1 MNVKLN
7 KSKKNGVKG
16 VDFYSGRRSEN
27 QKNYLRNWDR
37 SLTVNPAPVSRKIRK
52 GA

>member
-7 KSKKNGVKG
+7 KSKRNGTKG
-16 VDFYSGRRSEN
+16 MGFYSGRRSEN
-27 QKNYLRNWDR
+27 QKNYLHNWDR
-37 SLTVNPAPVSRKIRK
+37 NLTVKPAPVSRKIRK